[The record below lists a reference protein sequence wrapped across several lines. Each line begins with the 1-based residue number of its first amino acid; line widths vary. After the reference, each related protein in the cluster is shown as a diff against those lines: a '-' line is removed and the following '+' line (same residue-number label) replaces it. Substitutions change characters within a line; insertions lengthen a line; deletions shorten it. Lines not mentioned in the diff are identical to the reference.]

1 VSTPYEARG
10 RAGQKGRTRSAL
22 ISSTRALIAQGVT
35 PSVEAAAAAAF
46 ISRTTAYRYFSTQ
59 RALLIAAHPEMDTTS
74 MLPPNPP
81 QDPESRL
88 DAVLKEFHRMIL
100 ETEPQQRTA
109 LRLSLEPGSQP
120 GEHPLRQGR
129 AVGWIAEALSPL
141 QTLLPEGDF
150 MRLVLAIRSATGIEA
165 LVWLTDVAG
174 LSREEAT
181 ALTRDS
187 AQALLRAALPG

>member
-1 VSTPYEARG
+1 MTP
-10 RAGQKGRTRSAL
+10 T
-22 ISSTRALIAQGVT
+22 
-35 PSVEAAAAAAF
+35 VEAAAAAAL
-46 ISRTTAYRYFSTQ
+46 ISRTTAYRYFSSQ
-59 RALLIAAHPEMDTTS
+59 RALLVAAHPEIETTS

-81 QDPESRL
+81 HDPESRL
-88 DAVLKEFHRMIL
+88 DAVIREFHRMIL
-100 ETEPQQRTA
+100 ETEAQQRTV
-109 LRLSLEPGSQP
+109 LRLSLEPGSQR

-141 QTLLPEGDF
+141 QTLLAEEDV

-181 ALTRDS
+181 ALMRGS
-187 AQALLRAALPG
+187 AQALLKSALRG